1 MNKTILCIL
10 GISAIALFSCKNEPK
25 NTDPNLPAGYAPGET
40 ADPTVLA
47 GHWIDLD
54 FCARASQYG
63 SVLQTENNSHLPY
76 AYAFTFAPAN
86 PDSVT
91 CYNAYETWN
100 VPVKY
105 KKDTLEL
112 VGAVQGKK
120 SIFLVYHS
128 HGDKDMTMF
137 DNTGGT
143 IKMDNFIKSKAGTK
157 TGYEAFTTALNHQL
171 FSGQF
176 TPIIKGKTDEKVM
189 FTPGGFLQGMKDFD
203 RFEVCTGGDCFVTG
217 QAMDV
222 IMLYNAKKGR
232 ENSEKMFGY
241 QYNGHNDTLSFYT
254 LIDMKPG
261 QKGESKI
268 GPVAYKFA
276 RQFSVPAPRTNK
288 NGQPGQPAQQ
298 QQSKPTGK

>member
-1 MNKTILCIL
+1 MNKTILYLL
-10 GISAIALFSCKNEPK
+10 GIATLAFIACKNDPK
-25 NTDPNLPAGYAPGET
+25 VTDPNLPAGYRPGET

-91 CYNAYETWN
+91 CYNAYESWN

-137 DNTGGT
+137 DNTSGSV
-143 IKMDNFIKSKAGTK
+143 KMDNFIKSKAGTK
-157 TGYEAFTTALNHQL
+157 TGYIAFTTALNHQL

-176 TPIIKGKTDEKVM
+176 TPIGKGKAGEKVM
-189 FTPGGFLQGMKDFD
+189 FTPGGFLQGMKDYD
-203 RFEVCTGGDCFVTG
+203 RFEVCTGGDCFVAG
-217 QAMDV
+217 QAIDV
-222 IMLYNAKKGR
+222 ITLYNAKKGR
-232 ENSEKMFGY
+232 ENSAKMFGY
-241 QYNGHNDTLSFYT
+241 QYSNHNDTLSLYN
-254 LIDMKPG
+254 LVNMKPDE
-261 QKGESKI
+261 KGESKI
-268 GPVAYKFA
+268 GSLAYKFA
-276 RQFSVPAPRTNK
+276 RQLSIPAPRTPQN
-288 NGQPGQPAQQ
+288 GQPAQPGQ
-298 QQSKPTGK
+298 QQQPKPAGK